1 MKILI
6 VHNFYKTN
14 NIGGEDITVET
25 EISKLKSIFGNDRI
39 LIFSISNDNVSL
51 LRFFFAPLAPFLT
64 LFRLY
69 CAIRQNNVSIV
80 HVHNYFPLITPFSFI
95 ICKLAGA
102 KVVHTLHNYRPWCL
116 AGTFYRNGH
125 GICKDCLTKNLL
137 QGVLHKCYRN
147 SFLLSTY
154 MTLVFLFY
162 RKLGL
167 FNWPDRIF
175 TVSKFQEQLVSK
187 LNFFKTKIET
197 KNNIIS
203 DLKPLEHSLSY
214 GKETRKSY
222 IFVGRIEESKGA
234 YLLLSQWSKLPSDME
249 LKVIGDGPDF
259 FKFKQKFSQPN
270 IVFLGKQS
278 PSSVAAEML
287 KSRFLIQPSLW
298 YETMG
303 LTMLEAFQCGTP
315 VLGFKL
321 GTREEFISYE

>member
-1 MKILI
+1 
-6 VHNFYKTN
+6 
-14 NIGGEDITVET
+14 
-25 EISKLKSIFGNDRI
+25 
-39 LIFSISNDNVSL
+39 
-51 LRFFFAPLAPFLT
+51 
-64 LFRLY
+64 
-69 CAIRQNNVSIV
+69 
-80 HVHNYFPLITPFSFI
+80 
-95 ICKLAGA
+95 
-102 KVVHTLHNYRPWCL
+102 
-116 AGTFYRNGH
+116 
-125 GICKDCLTKNLL
+125 
-137 QGVLHKCYRN
+137 
-147 SFLLSTY
+147 

-214 GKETRKSY
+214 GKETRNSY

-315 VLGFKL
+315 
-321 GTREEFISYE
+321 Y